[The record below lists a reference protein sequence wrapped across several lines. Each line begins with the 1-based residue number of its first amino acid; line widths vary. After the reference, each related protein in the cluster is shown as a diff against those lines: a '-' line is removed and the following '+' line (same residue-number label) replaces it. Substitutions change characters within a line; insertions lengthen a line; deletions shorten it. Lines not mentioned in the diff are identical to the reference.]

1 MTLATSPTKG
11 IASRLASEPKHGLRQ
26 RLILL
31 YSVLLTANVAAW
43 LWAFAV
49 FRDQPVMLGT
59 AFLAYVLGL
68 RHAVDPDHI
77 AAIDNVTRKLLQE
90 GGRPATVGFW
100 FALGHSTVVIL
111 ACLVIAFL
119 ASGANGLMDEFR
131 DIGSLIGT
139 TVSSLFL
146 LVIGIA
152 NLAIFIGVWRTFRN
166 AKRTGRYREED
177 LDAIVGRHGFL
188 SRLLRPLF
196 SRISKSWHMYP
207 LGFLFGLGF
216 DTATEI
222 GLFSL
227 AAANAANGVS
237 LSTVMVFPVLFAV
250 GMALAD
256 ATDGAL
262 MLGAYEWAYVNP
274 IRKLFYNLV
283 ITGLSVFIALV
294 IGLVQGVGLI
304 AEKLELSGAFW
315 SDLAALRDHFDILG
329 FIIVGLFIAI
339 WAISALVYKLGGY
352 DSIELEKEA

>member
-1 MTLATSPTKG
+1 MTLATGPMKAT
-11 IASRLASEPKHGLRQ
+11 ARQLASEPKQGLRQ

-31 YSVLLTANVAAW
+31 YGVLIAANIAAW
-43 LWAFAV
+43 LWALAV

-77 AAIDNVTRKLLQE
+77 AAIDNVTRKLLQD
-90 GGRPATVGFW
+90 GSRPATVGFW

-111 ACLVIAFL
+111 ACLIIAFL
-119 ASGANGLMDEFR
+119 ASGANGFMEEFR

-139 TVSSLFL
+139 AVSALFL

-152 NLAIFIGVWRTFRN
+152 NLVIFIGVWRTFSN

-177 LDAIVGRHGFL
+177 LDAVVGRHGFL
-188 SRLLRPLF
+188 ARLLRPLF

-227 AAANAANGVS
+227 AAANAADGVS

-256 ATDGAL
+256 ATDGTL
-262 MLGAYEWAYVNP
+262 MLGAYEWAYINP

-294 IGLVQGVGLI
+294 IGLLQGAGLI
-304 AEKLELSGAFW
+304 AEKLQLSGALW
-315 SDLAALRDHFDILG
+315 SEVAALREHFDILG
-329 FIIVGLFIAI
+329 FIIVGLFIAV
-339 WAISALVYKLGGY
+339 WGLSALVYRLGGY
-352 DSIELEKEA
+352 DAIELEKEA